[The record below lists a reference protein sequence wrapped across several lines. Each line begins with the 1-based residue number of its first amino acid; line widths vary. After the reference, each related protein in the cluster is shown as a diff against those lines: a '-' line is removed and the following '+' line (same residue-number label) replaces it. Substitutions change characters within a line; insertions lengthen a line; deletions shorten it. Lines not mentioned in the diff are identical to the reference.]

1 MKRRRLLA
9 VLALLAT
16 QAQAGV
22 LCDVFTDADDP
33 GFTIKWSVGKPS
45 PGYAV
50 DSDTF
55 VECFISGSEL
65 QYVQSKFSGI
75 VLRNGAQSVFYTGD
89 TARFILNNL

>member
-1 MKRRRLLA
+1 MKTFLIA
-9 VLALLAT
+9 LALVAT

-50 DSDTF
+50 DSNEY
-55 VECFISGSEL
+55 VECFISGAEL
-65 QYVQSKFSGI
+65 QYVQNKFSGI
-75 VLRNGAQSVFYTGD
+75 VIRNSANNVFYTGD